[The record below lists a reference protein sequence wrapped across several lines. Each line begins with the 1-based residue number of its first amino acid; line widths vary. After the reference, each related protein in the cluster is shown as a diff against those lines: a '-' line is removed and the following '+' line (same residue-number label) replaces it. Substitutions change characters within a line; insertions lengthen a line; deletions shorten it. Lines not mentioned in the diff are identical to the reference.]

1 MSLLPPTTR
10 PVALMFAG
18 QGAQHPRMAAGL
30 YGHDESF
37 TAWMD
42 RAFTLYEDA
51 GPALR
56 SEWLAERP
64 SPLYDDVSVAQPLLY
79 AVNHA
84 LGRMLLERGVR
95 PVALIGHSVGELA
108 AATLAGVLDFTDG
121 VRLMRDRVRQ
131 FADTPPGGMLAV
143 AASEA
148 DVADLLNAD
157 VHLAAVNAPR
167 QLLLAGAEAPLAQ
180 AARTLEERGL
190 ICRKVRAR
198 QAFHSPLVAEAVT
211 ASLPDWRATGLRPP
225 QLPLYSAYTRGLL
238 TDQDAVDPYFWAGQA
253 AATVHFA
260 PTLTGLLADHDCL
273 LVEAGPGNSL
283 SVLARRQPSVVAR
296 RSSVLPLLPDRC
308 RGDEADRREA
318 AAAVERLFAPPEAP
332 ARTPAPPARPPK
344 PEETVSQNPT
354 RRPTSRQ
361 QEPVAVVGMSCRFP
375 GADGLDAFWQ
385 LLISGSEAIGP
396 AGSRRSGRRDGGYL
410 DGVELFDAEFFQMP
424 APEAAATDPQQRL
437 LLELA
442 WHALEDARTAPD
454 TLSRE
459 PVGVFVGNCAD
470 DYSLMGRAAGIA
482 TAYTMTGTG
491 RAFLANRLSHF
502 LGFTGPSLTVDTGQS
517 SSLSAL
523 HQALRSLE
531 AGECSAAL
539 VAGVQLNLAAE
550 GDDAVQA
557 VGALSPRGRCHT
569 FDSRADGIVRGEG
582 AGVLLLKPLER
593 ALADGDRIY
602 CTVLGSAMN
611 SDGGRTG
618 LTAPSSEA
626 QQSVL
631 TAACRR
637 AGVAPEDVSYVELHG
652 TGTALGDP
660 VEASALGAVHGSGR
674 PSDFPLRV
682 GSVKTNIG
690 HLEGAAGIAG
700 FIKTALGLH
709 HGELPASLNYR
720 EPNPAIDLDAN
731 RLQVCAVRGTWPRRS
746 EPSIAGVSSFGLG
759 GTNCHVVLGEHP
771 ARTVPASPAAG
782 AATPVPVLVS
792 GRSGPAMRRH
802 AAAFADALD
811 PARRDPAADPVSPA
825 DIGLSS
831 VTTRALLHHRG
842 AVVASDLDELV
853 ARLRVLADGPH
864 PDAPGVV
871 EGTRGEGLTA
881 YLFPGQGA
889 QQPGMGRRL
898 HQEFEVFARTFDAA
912 SAAMEPALGAS
923 LADILWGSDDLP
935 DRRYHAQPALFA
947 LEAALYRLFE
957 SWGMAPDLLLGHSQG
972 EITAAH
978 VAGVLSLENAALF
991 VARRS
996 RLISTLPP
1004 GGAMIA
1010 VQAAEKEALDLLGP
1024 EPGPVSVAA
1033 VNSPQSLVL
1042 SGEEKA
1048 TLAAAAHFEQLGR
1061 RTRRLR
1067 IAVAGHSPLMEPIQ
1081 DELLA
1086 LAEGFTWHPPTG
1098 PPIVSAV
1105 TGRPVL
1111 PGEIDRPGHWPHHLR
1126 ATVRF
1131 GPALRTAYD
1140 LGARFF
1146 VEIGPGRGLVNM
1158 AAETVDLGESLFS
1171 APMATRDEVAGV
1183 AGTAAAAHVFGA
1195 PIDPVA
1201 VHGPHARRTD
1211 LPPYPFRRES
1221 FWLDTVPS
1229 TAPLP
1234 AEPTAQWS
1242 GDPYELVVSST
1253 LSTLGLSPATELD
1266 LHENFNALGLD
1277 SRMAVTLRTVLTR
1290 ATGRSMPTT
1299 LLFDHPTPGALIEA
1313 LGSDAP
1319 L

>member
-1 MSLLPPTTR
+1 M
-10 PVALMFAG
+10 
-18 QGAQHPRMAAGL
+18 PR
-30 YGHDESF
+30 
-37 TAWMD
+37 
-42 RAFTLYEDA
+42 R
-51 GPALR
+51 
-56 SEWLAERP
+56 
-64 SPLYDDVSVAQPLLY
+64 
-79 AVNHA
+79 
-84 LGRMLLERGVR
+84 
-95 PVALIGHSVGELA
+95 
-108 AATLAGVLDFTDG
+108 
-121 VRLMRDRVRQ
+121 
-131 FADTPPGGMLAV
+131 
-143 AASEA
+143 
-148 DVADLLNAD
+148 
-157 VHLAAVNAPR
+157 
-167 QLLLAGAEAPLAQ
+167 
-180 AARTLEERGL
+180 
-190 ICRKVRAR
+190 
-198 QAFHSPLVAEAVT
+198 
-211 ASLPDWRATGLRPP
+211 
-225 QLPLYSAYTRGLL
+225 
-238 TDQDAVDPYFWAGQA
+238 
-253 AATVHFA
+253 
-260 PTLTGLLADHDCL
+260 
-273 LVEAGPGNSL
+273 
-283 SVLARRQPSVVAR
+283 
-296 RSSVLPLLPDRC
+296 
-308 RGDEADRREA
+308 
-318 AAAVERLFAPPEAP
+318 
-332 ARTPAPPARPPK
+332 
-344 PEETVSQNPT
+344 
-354 RRPTSRQ
+354 

-375 GADGLDAFWQ
+375 GADGLDAFWR

-396 AGSRRSGRRDGGYL
+396 AEGRRAGRRDGGYL
-410 DGVELFDAEFFQMP
+410 DDVEHFDAEFFRMP

-442 WHALEDARTAPD
+442 WHALEDSRTTPES
-454 TLSRE
+454 LSRDA
-459 PVGVFVGNCAD
+459 VGVFVGNCAD
-470 DYSLMGRAAGIA
+470 DYALIGRAAQIA

-502 LGFTGPSLTVDTGQS
+502 LGFTGPGLTVDTGQS
-517 SSLSAL
+517 SSLAAL
-523 HQALRSLE
+523 HQALQSL
-531 AGECSAAL
+531 ATGECSAAL

-557 VGALSPRGRCHT
+557 LGALSPRGRCHT

-582 AGVLLLKPLER
+582 AGALVLKPLER

-618 LTAPSSEA
+618 LTAPSAEA
-626 QQSVL
+626 QRAVL
-631 TAACRR
+631 SAACHR

-660 VEASALGAVHGSGR
+660 VEGSALGAVHGSGR

-700 FIKTALGLH
+700 FIKTALALH

-720 EPNPAIDLDAN
+720 EPNPAIDLEAH
-731 RLQVCAVRGTWPRRS
+731 RLRVCAARGPWPRRP
-746 EPSIAGVSSFGLG
+746 EPPLAGVSSFGLG
-759 GTNCHVVLGEHP
+759 GTNCHVVLGGHS
-771 ARTVPASPAAG
+771 ARTAPASEETG
-782 AATPVPVLVS
+782 TGHPVPVLVS
-792 GRSGPAMRRH
+792 GPSGPAMRRH

-811 PARRDPAADPVSPA
+811 PARRGPGAAPAALA

-831 VTTRALLHHRG
+831 VTTRAPLHHRG
-842 AVVASDLDELV
+842 AVVAGDLDELV
-853 ARLRVLADGPH
+853 ARLRTLADGPH
-864 PDAPGVV
+864 PDASGVV

-898 HQEFEVFARTFDAA
+898 HKEFEVFARTFDTAC
-912 SAAMEPALGAS
+912 AAMEPALGAS
-923 LADILWGSDDLP
+923 LADVLWGREDVP
-935 DRRYHAQPALFA
+935 GRQQHTQPALFA

-978 VAGVLSLENAALF
+978 VAGVLSLEDAALF
-991 VARRS
+991 VARRC
-996 RLISTLPP
+996 RLIGTLPP

-1010 VQAAEKEALDLLGP
+1010 VQAAESEARELLGP
-1024 EPGPVSVAA
+1024 GLGPVSVAA

-1048 TLAAAAHFEQLGR
+1048 TLAAAAHFERLGR

-1086 LAEGFTWHPPTG
+1086 LAEQLTWHPPTG
-1098 PPIVSAV
+1098 PRIVSAV
-1105 TGRPVL
+1105 TGRPVG
-1111 PGEIDRPGHWPHHLR
+1111 PGEIDRPEHWPHHLR

-1131 GPALRTAYD
+1131 GPALRTAHE

-1158 AAETVDLGESLFS
+1158 AAETVDLGEALFS
-1171 APMATRDEVAGV
+1171 APMATDDEVAGV

-1201 VHGPHARRTD
+1201 VHGPHARRTG
-1211 LPPYPFRRES
+1211 LPLYPFRREP
-1221 FWLDTVPS
+1221 FWLDTPPA
-1229 TAPLP
+1229 TPPP
-1234 AEPTAQWS
+1234 AEPAERWS

-1253 LSTLGLSPATELD
+1253 LRTLGLPPDAELD
-1266 LHENFNALGLD
+1266 LHESFNALGLD

-1299 LLFDHPTPGALIEA
+1299 LLFDHPTPGSLIEA
-1313 LGSDAP
+1313 LESDAP